1 MSRFQILNAN
11 LRSIYS
17 KRFNFMVYTFICVF
31 REIKFFWL
39 LNLLG
44 LLKKTQHL
52 DSWPLSMPWKTRPWG
67 DLLKNIVLYLMTVSF
82 IRMWE
87 SFKRVFFF
95 WESTVIVL
103 APNLKCLHL
112 QLEQKDENW
121 DRVDSLLCFLLRGFL
136 QHLCF
141 SSIE

>member
-1 MSRFQILNAN
+1 MQICGQFIAKYLFLWSTLLFVLFEKLN
-11 LRSIYS
+11 
-17 KRFNFMVYTFICVF
+17 
-31 REIKFFWL
+31 FFDFWGPQ
-39 LNLLG
+39 NLLG
-44 LLKKTQHL
+44 HSKKTELL

-67 DLLKNIVLYLMTVSF
+67 DLFNNIVLYLMTVSF

-87 SFKRVFFF
+87 SFKRVFF

-103 APNLKCLHL
+103 VPNSKCLHL
-112 QLEQKDENW
+112 QLEQRDENW